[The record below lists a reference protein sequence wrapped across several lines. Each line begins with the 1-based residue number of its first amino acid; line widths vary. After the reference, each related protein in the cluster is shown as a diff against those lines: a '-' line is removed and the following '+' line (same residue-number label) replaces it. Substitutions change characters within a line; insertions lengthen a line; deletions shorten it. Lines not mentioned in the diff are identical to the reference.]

1 MENSESPIT
10 LSSGQVVAVWTVSG
24 VVADDQHSNSTR
36 VYSSGGGGFVGPNGG
51 HVSAPEVHSETTTRQ
66 SVWITDGASKDH
78 QISLRNM
85 SIPIRVGQRVTARF
99 VMPVG
104 AREWR
109 LESFTNH
116 SADLFYSWASENTPP
131 INLMSTDRGSFLAT
145 TFFVGGAASCWY
157 AWRQLSGP
165 LSSSSAW
172 WSLYV
177 GLLLLGGL
185 AAFTGVMMRAARRS
199 RLRSTL
205 HTEYIEALHGIS

>member
-1 MENSESPIT
+1 MENSECPIT

-24 VVADDQHSNSTR
+24 VVADDQHSSSTR

-66 SVWITDGASKDH
+66 SVWITDGAGKDH

-85 SIPIRVGQRVTARF
+85 NIPIRVGQLVTARF

-104 AREWR
+104 TTEWR
-109 LESFTNH
+109 LETFTNH

-131 INLMSTDRGSFLAT
+131 INLMLTDRGSFLAT

-157 AWRQLSGP
+157 VWRQLNGP

-172 WSLYV
+172 WNLYV

-185 AAFTGVMMRAARRS
+185 AVFTGMVMRATRRS

-205 HTEYIEALHGIS
+205 HTEYVEAVHALA